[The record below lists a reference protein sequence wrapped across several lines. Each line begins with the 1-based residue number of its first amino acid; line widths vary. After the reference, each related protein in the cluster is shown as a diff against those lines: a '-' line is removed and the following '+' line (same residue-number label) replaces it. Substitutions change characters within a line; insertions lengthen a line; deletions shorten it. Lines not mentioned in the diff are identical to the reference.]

1 MKQNTFNILFYIRR
15 GQLNKQGEGGIMV
28 RLSVNGEREMFSTKL
43 AVNPEIWDSKSAEP

>member
-28 RLSVNGEREMFSTKL
+28 LKL
-43 AVNPEIWDSKSAEP
+43 LADD